1 MANEESLF
9 AGLHIIMSAIPDGPA
24 ETGRSFRR
32 YWYREILC
40 QVCTVGKYKISVNP
54 LNPWFKIG
62 KISTIFQPKAQ
73 VPMSKNKIF

>member
-1 MANEESLF
+1 MAQRTLAAGF
-9 AGLHIIMSAIPDGPA
+9 ADTGIEKASAKSAP
-24 ETGRSFRR
+24 
-32 YWYREILC
+32 
-40 QVCTVGKYKISVNP
+40 VGKYKISVNP